1 MNMAKR
7 RYFAWSPIRKV
18 MADTGAKIVAR
29 DALGYLIGWL
39 QDEAVRISKRA
50 HVLAKHSN
58 RKKITKGDIVLSVKG
73 Y

>member
-1 MNMAKR
+1 MAKR

-18 MADTGAKIVAR
+18 MADAGAKIVAR
-29 DALGYLIGWL
+29 EALGHLIDWL
-39 QDEAVRISKRA
+39 QEEAVRISKRA

-58 RKKITKGDIVLSVKG
+58 RKKITKGDINLSVKG